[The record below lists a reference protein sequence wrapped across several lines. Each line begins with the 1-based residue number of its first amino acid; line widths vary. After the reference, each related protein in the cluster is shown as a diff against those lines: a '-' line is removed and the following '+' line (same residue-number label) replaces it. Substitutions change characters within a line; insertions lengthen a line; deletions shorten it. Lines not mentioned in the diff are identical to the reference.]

1 MQQSPHVL
9 ACLPNQ
15 EGKMNGKG
23 RLHIHPQHWEVP
35 QTVLHRLPQTL
46 RKGPVSMK
54 GPLSESYHC
63 KALISQTVFKYVFLF
78 AKLKF
83 LRNKIQESKWNIMG
97 QWIDRSILLS
107 GTRTLSL
114 YTACLFWGKRE
125 GEEKLL
131 ENEGDDSFLQDAVS
145 NKSPSCG
152 FEKEISNI
160 YHLCDKLFGNIHFV
174 SFYI

>member
-1 MQQSPHVL
+1 
-9 ACLPNQ
+9 
-15 EGKMNGKG
+15 
-23 RLHIHPQHWEVP
+23 
-35 QTVLHRLPQTL
+35 
-46 RKGPVSMK
+46 MK

-63 KALISQTVFKYVFLF
+63 KAFISQTVFKYGFLF

-107 GTRTLSL
+107 GTRTPSL

-145 NKSPSCG
+145 NKSPSRG

-160 YHLCDKLFGNIHFV
+160 YHLCDKLFGAT
-174 SFYI
+174 YILSLFTYIKPFPGAVWVAQNKTFLHMGHGWGLRSLPTSGSCH